1 MFFTQI
7 KYLLWVV
14 VIIIIIITIVIIG
27 CSKELRAGEDLI
39 PVCSFGDEPKH
50 ETTSAPPS

>member
-14 VIIIIIITIVIIG
+14 VIIIIIIIVIIG